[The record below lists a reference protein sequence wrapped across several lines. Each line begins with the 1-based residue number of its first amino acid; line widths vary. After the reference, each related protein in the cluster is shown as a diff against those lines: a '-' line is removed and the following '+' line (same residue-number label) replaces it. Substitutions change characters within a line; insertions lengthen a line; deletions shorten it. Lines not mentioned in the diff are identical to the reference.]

1 MKRYLD
7 INWRYM
13 RTQRRMRGLTILG
26 IILATILMVSIGDY
40 AYSSF
45 EDDIIRSKEEY
56 GNYIYRFERVTKEV
70 AKKIEEDKEVKN
82 SALARDEGY
91 SCLKINSKNKKE
103 LIIGMDAL
111 DERALKNI
119 FTVQIDK
126 GTYPKDH
133 NEILISRE
141 LINLIAQNKT
151 VGDIIEIPIGKYPFE
166 VDNRFVADPSKF
178 IWKPE
183 KIRSFKI
190 AGITKNEVYK
200 DRQREFID
208 YTIIGFLNGNEESV
222 VGEDSYK
229 LYTTVGSRSYVEKLT
244 KRLGLAYMGVP
255 VDGTIYFQGLPK
267 SNVKFQMQTEIV
279 SDQRNLLN
287 NKNLFIPTL
296 FIVLYVIAMIYTSFN
311 ISLLER
317 IKQFGILRC
326 IGATKNQIKR
336 IVLLECLT
344 MLAIAMPIGL
354 LLGTFGVKAILDGI
368 NKVVGNELFHMNFY
382 GEVIIISIIVLFIAV
397 LYAAFKAILA
407 EAHLSPIEAMNNFA
421 VMNKVGQ
428 EFKIFEMKKMPG
440 VSKTE
445 KLLTKLFKIE
455 GLMAY
460 KNIDRNKKRN
470 KVCSLSLASSI
481 ILFMILTSTF
491 LVQKNATDNYIP
503 SDKWNIEVSKSY
515 DYLNDEDYETLKGIN
530 GVNDIYK
537 NIFIKSYVSVNREKL
552 NQGYIEA
559 MENREKSTDGI
570 KRIEKKGLNLVTRIM
585 LATDDLS
592 MYKEYI
598 KYGDISKEKLDDD
611 GVIIVNSGEKEFL
624 RRAPEGSVKDIAKFS
639 NITTCNIGD
648 TIIVPL
654 NDEGELYKFD
664 NSKVKYGEG
673 MKLKVVAIVNR
684 VPFFNKQDFKE
695 DLGIV
700 VSEKTYKKLVGD
712 TRFSSIYINGNLDES
727 KRVDLMKNINS
738 YSNKGSDNVTD
749 YIETMKEQKIKAEK
763 ELKSGAI
770 FGVMILIIGMLNIT
784 NTLGANI
791 LVRRKELASLRSMG
805 MEEEQMIKMVL
816 LEGGITGYKASLP
829 GVIFGGILTFGGQM
843 YLMSN
848 NSQNAI
854 FILIMATLIAI
865 AFIIMIALMAT
876 IPPAKNLGKMSIV
889 DNIKSGDI

>member
-13 RTQRRMRGLTILG
+13 RTQKRMRGLTILG
-26 IILATILMVSIGDY
+26 IVLATILMIAIGDY

-45 EDDIIRSKEEY
+45 EDDIIKSKKEY
-56 GNYIYRFERVTKEV
+56 GDYIYRFERITKDA
-70 AKKIEEDKEVKN
+70 AKKIESDKEVKN
-82 SALARDEGY
+82 AALARDEGY
-91 SCLKINSKNKKE
+91 SYLKINSKNKNE
-103 LIIGMDAL
+103 LFISMDAL
-111 DERALKNI
+111 DERSLKNI
-119 FTVQIDK
+119 FTVQIDE
-126 GTYPKDH
+126 GTYPKNS

-141 LINLIAQNKT
+141 LLNLIAQNKT
-151 VGDIIEIPIGKYPFE
+151 VGDVIEIPMGKYPFE
-166 VDNRFVADPSKF
+166 VDNRFVADKSKF

-183 KIRSFKI
+183 KIRSLKI

-222 VGEDSYK
+222 MGEDSYK

-244 KRLGLAYMGVP
+244 KSLGLAYIGVP

-279 SDQRNLLN
+279 SGQRNILN
-287 NKNLFIPTL
+287 NKNLFIPTI

-326 IGATKNQIKR
+326 IGATKNQINR
-336 IVLLECLT
+336 IVLVECLT
-344 MLAIAMPIGL
+344 MLAIAIPIGL
-354 LLGTFGVKAILDGI
+354 FLGTFGVKAILDGI
-368 NKVVGNELFHMNFY
+368 NKIVGYELFYMNFY
-382 GEVIIISIIVLFIAV
+382 SDIIIISIIVLCTAV

-421 VMNKVGQ
+421 VMNKVGE

-445 KLLTKLFKIE
+445 KLLTKWFKIE

-481 ILFMILTSTF
+481 ILFMLLTSAF
-491 LVQKNATDNYIP
+491 LVQKNTTDNFIP

-530 GVNDIYK
+530 GVNNIYK
-537 NIFIKSYVSVNREKL
+537 NIFINSYVSVNREKL
-552 NQGYIEA
+552 NEGYIHA
-559 MENREKSTDGI
+559 MENREKVTDGI
-570 KRIEKKGLNLVTRIM
+570 KRIEKRGLNLVARIM
-585 LATDDLS
+585 MATDDLA
-592 MYKEYI
+592 MYKDYI
-598 KYGDISKEKLDDD
+598 KYGDISKERLDDD

-624 RRAPEGSVKDIAKFS
+624 RPAGGCLIKDISKFS
-639 NITTCNIGD
+639 NITTYEIGD

-654 NDEGELYKFD
+654 NEEGELYKFD
-664 NSKVKYGEG
+664 NSQVKYGEG
-673 MKLKVVAIVNR
+673 MKLKVIAIVNR
-684 VPFFNKQDFKE
+684 VPFFNKKDFKE
-695 DLGIV
+695 DFGIV
-700 VSEKTYKKLVGD
+700 VSEKTYKKLAKD
-712 TRFSSIYINGNLDES
+712 TKFSSIYINGDLDES
-727 KRVDLMKNINS
+727 KRVAFMKNINS
-738 YSNKGSDNVTD
+738 YANKEAHNVTD
-749 YIETMKEQKIKAEK
+749 YIETMKEQKIKADK
-763 ELKSGAI
+763 EFKSGVI
-770 FGVMILIIGMLNIT
+770 FGIMILIIGMLNIT
-784 NTLGANI
+784 NTIGANI

-829 GVIFGGILTFGGQM
+829 GVIFGGILTLGGQM
-843 YLMSN
+843 YLLSN
-848 NSQNAI
+848 NSQNSI
-854 FILIMATLIAI
+854 FILIMSTLIAI
-865 AFIIMIALMAT
+865 AFIIMIALIAT
-876 IPPAKNLGKMSIV
+876 IPPAKSLGKMSIV